1 MKHSFTLIKIF
12 LRNYTKSYIIRK
24 KEGSFIVH
32 LKKFIFLV
40 LFCLLMSS
48 VYTPNLAFSQE
59 FNSNDLTEKYVETI
73 ESTDIFNEEQKI
85 IGKLYPATQFMVE
98 YIQDGKVYFR
108 WDGDLVYIEEKSV
121 QIVGSDTLTF
131 NPLSAENGASLEK
144 FITFQSTEVYSDNSF
159 STPILTLTPE
169 MEYSI
174 TNNAGEYF
182 SITVGNREGF
192 IRTDDVDIQHAGD
205 VEIQQSE
212 DVEIQQTEDIEMS
225 SASIEQAE
233 TPLARSFSLQA
244 SPSITAAVEIPS
256 VSYSA
261 HVQDIGWQNPVS
273 DGNMSGTEGQSRR
286 LEGISISV
294 SNIQDL
300 GVRYSTHVQDYGWL
314 GYVADGQVSGTTG
327 QAKRLEGIVIELTG
341 SKANNFDIVYRVHAE
356 NYGWLP
362 WVKNG
367 VLAGTVGEGKRLE
380 AIEIK
385 IVEKGATPPTEPE
398 KPVNVNPSIA
408 YKTHVENYG
417 WLGFVADG
425 VLSGTTG
432 ESKRLEAIEIHIKD
446 APYSGNIVYSTH
458 VENYGWLNDV
468 SNGQM
473 SGTSGESKR
482 LEAIKINLTG
492 DIANYYDVYYRVHA
506 QDYGWLGWAK
516 NGMKSG
522 TEGRSKRLE
531 AIEIKLVPKGLGE
544 AVSVADAF
552 KQARTVFLDPGHGGY
567 DSGAYAGGI
576 RESDL
581 NLAVAR
587 KVQSL
592 LLNRGYGVIMSRTDD
607 TYVGLYDRPQM
618 ANNAN
623 ADIFVS
629 IHTNSTG
636 SETTAANGIESYYYE
651 YDPAYPSK
659 INGAMHNN
667 PDRVLKSIALA
678 GIIQENMVTY
688 TGAGDRGA
696 QGDTLA
702 VIRESAMPATLLEIG
717 FINNASERQNLIRD
731 DYQNQLARAIADG
744 IDEFFKIY

>member
-1 MKHSFTLIKIF
+1 
-12 LRNYTKSYIIRK
+12 
-24 KEGSFIVH
+24 
-32 LKKFIFLV
+32 
-40 LFCLLMSS
+40 MSS

-59 FNSNDLTEKYVETI
+59 FNSNDVIEKYVETI
-73 ESTDIFNEEQKI
+73 ESTDIYNGEQKKV
-85 IGKLYPATQFMVE
+85 GKLYPAIQFMVE
-98 YIQDGKVYFR
+98 YTQDGKVYFR

-121 QIVGSDTLTF
+121 QIVGADNLAF
-131 NPLSAENGASLEK
+131 NPFSADNGASLEK
-144 FITFQSTEVYSDNSF
+144 FRTLQATEVYTDNSF
-159 STPILTLTPE
+159 STPFLTLAPE

-174 TNNAGEYF
+174 TKKTGEF
-182 SITVGNREGF
+182 ISITVGKREGF
-192 IRTDDVDIQHAGD
+192 IRTND
-205 VEIQQSE
+205 VEIQQAE
-212 DVEIQQTEDIEMS
+212 DGETQKVEDIEIQQV
-225 SASIEQAE
+225 E
-233 TPLARSFSLQA
+233 TPLERSFSLQA
-244 SPSITAAVEIPS
+244 TPSITSAVEIPS

-273 DGNMSGTEGQSRR
+273 DGKMSGTEGQSRR
-286 LEGISISV
+286 LEGIRISV

-314 GYVADGQVSGTTG
+314 EYVANDQVSGTTG
-327 QAKRLEGIVIELTG
+327 QAKRLEGIKIELTG
-341 SKANNFDIVYRVHAE
+341 SKANNFEVVYRVHAE

-367 VLAGTVGEGKRLE
+367 ELAGTVGESKRLE

-385 IVEKGATPPTEPE
+385 IVEKGATPPAEPE
-398 KPVNVNPSIA
+398 KPVISNPSVT

-417 WLGFVADG
+417 WLDFVENG

-432 ESKRLEAIEIHIKD
+432 EAKRLEAIEIHIKN

-544 AVSVADAF
+544 AVSETDAF
-552 KQARTVFLDPGHGGY
+552 KQGRTVFLDPGHGGY
-567 DSGAYAGGI
+567 DSGAYAGGV
-576 RESDL
+576 READL
-581 NLAVAR
+581 NLAVAK

-592 LLNRGYGVIMSRTDD
+592 LLNRGYDVIMSRSND
-607 TYVGLYDRPQM
+607 TYLGLYDRPQM
-618 ANNAN
+618 ANNSN

-636 SETTAANGIESYYYE
+636 SDTTAANGIESYYYE

-667 PDRVLKSIALA
+667 PDRILKSIALA
-678 GIIQENMVTY
+678 GIIQENMVAY

-696 QGDTLA
+696 KGDTLA

-717 FINNASERQNLIRD
+717 FINNASERQKLIRD